1 MMNKKIRIAH
11 LAGPNA
17 TITNVPPIVTS
28 NKARR
33 LHGMPLMTDVEGN
46 VARYDVLRPQRLAAP
61 ATVYVEQFS
70 AHPLEEDAA
79 DLYAPP
85 DGFVNAKGEFSTT
98 KTDPS
103 ARPVYKIEIEPDDG
117 YYPMPYMA
125 RQANGQPWETD
136 GISDRAS
143 RAETRQPFMPD
154 GSRLFEEIDRLG
166 IGRYGKGN
174 QISEKANVDFFRV
187 APSGGYTKGLPAS
200 KRTDKG
206 QGDIPPE
213 SSGKE
218 FFPYRPRHLQKS
230 PARMVLAQI
239 TNRVQNILASGEYD
253 GAIWTQGSPRIEETM
268 YWFNLALDV
277 TVPICG
283 NAAQRYNGMI
293 SNDGPKNIADS
304 VEYLSSR
311 VWAGHEG
318 HNRVGVVLIQ
328 EQRVFAARDVMKG
341 DARPG
346 GYLTTGGHGGIVGS
360 AGGAAGAVLTY
371 LPAKRHTHC
380 SEVNVTK
387 LPTMV
392 MGVSGDPMAV
402 NFVEVLVKNNQG
414 ELLEQAIPKV
424 SIIKDASYSEDDY
437 DSDPAQEVDVTAL
450 IEYKLKKTP
459 LAGFVLEGMSPYG
472 RPASTSRMRAMMRAA
487 YTGFPVV
494 LVGRGNTEGFA
505 TAFGP
510 LIGGSN
516 LTATKAR
523 ILLMLCIMKF
533 GMLPPARDPSK
544 PTKEETDAIVSRIK
558 AFQDVFDTH

>member
-1 MMNKKIRIAH
+1 
-11 LAGPNA
+11 
-17 TITNVPPIVTS
+17 VTS

>member
-1 MMNKKIRIAH
+1 MNKKIRIAH